1 VKTPLDVRILESV
14 DKVELAFPL
23 LRELRPHL
31 VAAEFAGIVRQQR
44 ENGYV
49 LAGGFVAGRMVAA
62 AGYRLT
68 ATLAWG
74 PHLFVD
80 DLVTAA
86 ADRGK
91 GYGIAM
97 IDWLRARARAVGVPR
112 VYLDSRDTAVG
123 FYARAGFTFLTAKPC
138 WVDA

>member
-14 DKVELAFPL
+14 DEVELAFPVL
-23 LRELRPHL
+23 SELRPHL
-31 VAAEFAGIVRQQR
+31 VAAEFPAIMRRQW

-49 LAGGFVAGRMVAA
+49 LAAGFVAGRMVAA

-86 ADRGK
+86 ADRGR

-97 IDWLRARARAVGVPR
+97 IDWLKIRARKAGVPR
-112 VYLDSRDTAVG
+112 VYLDSRATAVG
-123 FYARAGFTFLTAKPC
+123 FYERAGFTFLTARPC
-138 WVDA
+138 WIDA